1 MAKKNPEQTGQ
12 TIRNIKEAFW
22 KLYEEKPIE
31 KISVKQITDMAGYNR
46 ATFYLYFS
54 SVRDVRDQI
63 EDDLIAQRD
72 AMLSASMRDGKLAIT
87 PELTDVP
94 MTLFRYGRVLLGPHG
109 DPKFVERAEN
119 SVWPYIQPIL
129 FPDTPNVEDIK
140 DPQERRR
147 LELLK
152 HFYLSGILGI
162 FRAALNNP
170 DLIAPT
176 EVGRFMSEELLPRIV
191 PRDADARENQAAKPN
206 EHAAPIGVDGA
217 GCGSGSRGYATP
229 GQIQHV
235 PSYGQGEQA
244 SGDEHPRDRNHV
256 GERGEDQH
264 AQRHAER
271 GERVVQAEHAAG
283 HRLV

>member
-12 TIRNIKEAFW
+12 TIRNIKDAFW

-31 KISVKQITDMAGYNR
+31 KISVKQITDLAGYNR

-63 EDDLIAQRD
+63 EDDLIAQRN
-72 AMLSASMRDGKLAIT
+72 AMLSASMHDGKLAIT

-94 MTLFRYGRVLLGPHG
+94 MTLFRYGKVLLGPHG

-119 SVWPYIQPIL
+119 SVWPYIQPTL
-129 FPDTPNVEDIK
+129 FPDTPDIEDIS

-152 HFYLSGILGI
+152 HFYLSGILGL

-170 DLIAPT
+170 DLINPT
-176 EVGRFMSEELLPRIV
+176 EIGRFMSEELLPRIV
-191 PRDADARENQAAKPN
+191 PRDAGAGAGESQTSKPN
-206 EHAAPIGVDGA
+206 E
-217 GCGSGSRGYATP
+217 R
-229 GQIQHV
+229 
-235 PSYGQGEQA
+235 
-244 SGDEHPRDRNHV
+244 
-256 GERGEDQH
+256 
-264 AQRHAER
+264 AESAR
-271 GERVVQAEHAAG
+271 A
-283 HRLV
+283 

>member
-1 MAKKNPEQTGQ
+1 MARKNPELTGQ

-31 KISVKQITDMAGYNR
+31 KISVKQITDLAGYNR

-63 EDDLIAQRD
+63 EDDLITQRD
-72 AMLSASMRDGKLAIT
+72 AMLSASMRDGQLAIT
-87 PELTDVP
+87 PELMDVP

-162 FRAALNNP
+162 FRAALNDR
-170 DLIAPT
+170 DLIDPT
-176 EVGRFMSEELLPRIV
+176 EIGRFMSEELLPRIA
-191 PRDADARENQAAKPN
+191 PHTADAGENQAAKPN
-206 EHAAPIGVDGA
+206 D
-217 GCGSGSRGYATP
+217 
-229 GQIQHV
+229 
-235 PSYGQGEQA
+235 
-244 SGDEHPRDRNHV
+244 
-256 GERGEDQH
+256 
-264 AQRHAER
+264 HAEGTR
-271 GERVVQAEHAAG
+271 A
-283 HRLV
+283 

>member
-31 KISVKQITDMAGYNR
+31 KISVKQITDLAGYNR

-63 EDDLIAQRD
+63 EDDLIAQRN
-72 AMLSASMRDGKLAIT
+72 AMLNASMHDGKLAIT
-87 PELTDVP
+87 PKLTDVP
-94 MTLFRYGRVLLGPHG
+94 MTLFRYGKVLLGPHG

-129 FPDTPNVEDIK
+129 FPDTPDIEDIS
-140 DPQERRR
+140 DPQERQR

-152 HFYLSGILGI
+152 HFYLSGILGL

-170 DLIAPT
+170 DLINPT
-176 EVGRFMSEELLPRIV
+176 KIGRFMSEELLPRIV
-191 PRDADARENQAAKPN
+191 PQDASTSAGESQTSKPN
-206 EHAAPIGVDGA
+206 EHAESTRA
-217 GCGSGSRGYATP
+217 
-229 GQIQHV
+229 
-235 PSYGQGEQA
+235 
-244 SGDEHPRDRNHV
+244 
-256 GERGEDQH
+256 
-264 AQRHAER
+264 
-271 GERVVQAEHAAG
+271 
-283 HRLV
+283 

>member
-1 MAKKNPEQTGQ
+1 MAKKNPELTGQ

-31 KISVKQITDMAGYNR
+31 KISVKQITDLAGYNR

-63 EDDLIAQRD
+63 EDNLLAQRN
-72 AMLSASMRDGKLAIT
+72 AMLNASMHDGKLAIT

-94 MTLFRYGRVLLGPHG
+94 MTLFRYGKVLLGPHG

-129 FPDTPNVEDIK
+129 FPDTPNIEDIS

-152 HFYLSGILGI
+152 HFYLSGILGL

-170 DLIAPT
+170 DLINPT
-176 EVGRFMSEELLPRIV
+176 EIGRFMSEELLPRIV
-191 PRDADARENQAAKPN
+191 PRDASAGAGAGESQTSKPN
-206 EHAAPIGVDGA
+206 E
-217 GCGSGSRGYATP
+217 R
-229 GQIQHV
+229 
-235 PSYGQGEQA
+235 
-244 SGDEHPRDRNHV
+244 
-256 GERGEDQH
+256 
-264 AQRHAER
+264 AESAR
-271 GERVVQAEHAAG
+271 A
-283 HRLV
+283 

>member
-12 TIRNIKEAFW
+12 TIQRIKDAFW
-22 KLYEEKPIE
+22 QLYEERPIE
-31 KISVKQITDMAGYNR
+31 KISVKQITDLAGYNR

-72 AMLSASMRDGKLAIT
+72 AMLNASMHDGKLAIT

-129 FPDTPNVEDIK
+129 FPDTPNVEEITN
-140 DPQERRR
+140 PLERRR

-170 DLIAPT
+170 DLINPT
-176 EVGRFMSEELLPRIV
+176 EIGQFMSEELLPRIV
-191 PRDADARENQAAKPN
+191 PRDVSTSESQTTKPN
-206 EHAAPIGVDGA
+206 ERTESTRA
-217 GCGSGSRGYATP
+217 
-229 GQIQHV
+229 
-235 PSYGQGEQA
+235 
-244 SGDEHPRDRNHV
+244 
-256 GERGEDQH
+256 
-264 AQRHAER
+264 
-271 GERVVQAEHAAG
+271 
-283 HRLV
+283 

>member
-1 MAKKNPEQTGQ
+1 MARKNPELTGQ

-31 KISVKQITDMAGYNR
+31 KISVKQITDLAGYNR

-63 EDDLIAQRD
+63 EDDLIARRD
-72 AMLSASMRDGKLAIT
+72 AMLDASVHDGKLDIT
-87 PELTDVP
+87 PELTALPVA
-94 MTLFRYGRVLLGPHG
+94 LSRYGKVLLGPHG
-109 DPKFVERAEN
+109 DPKFVERAEE

-162 FRAALNNP
+162 FRAALNDP

-176 EVGRFMSEELLPRIV
+176 EVGRFMSEELLPRIA
-191 PRDADARENQAAKPN
+191 PHTADAGENQAAKPN
-206 EHAAPIGVDGA
+206 D
-217 GCGSGSRGYATP
+217 
-229 GQIQHV
+229 
-235 PSYGQGEQA
+235 
-244 SGDEHPRDRNHV
+244 
-256 GERGEDQH
+256 
-264 AQRHAER
+264 HAEGTR
-271 GERVVQAEHAAG
+271 A
-283 HRLV
+283 